1 MPTRC
6 PACGMM
12 PGEEHP
18 RAFTRE
24 EQMMAWAVELT
35 RASTQP
41 GELAAEVGSRLRVL
55 HDAVQTLNDG
65 PPRGEG

>member
-1 MPTRC
+1 MPIRC

-12 PGEEHP
+12 PGEGP
-18 RAFTRE
+18 RELTRD

-41 GELAAEVGSRLRVL
+41 GEAAAEVGSRLRIL

-65 PPRGEG
+65 PPRERA